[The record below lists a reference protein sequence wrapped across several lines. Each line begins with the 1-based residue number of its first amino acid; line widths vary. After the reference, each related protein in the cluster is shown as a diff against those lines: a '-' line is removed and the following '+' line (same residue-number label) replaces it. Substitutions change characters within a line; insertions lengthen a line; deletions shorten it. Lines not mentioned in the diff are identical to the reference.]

1 MAIPN
6 WLHLSQVSGSGD
18 TVITITADTSAE
30 LSERIYNLVVSGH
43 TKSVTVPV
51 IQSKPNS
58 REYLTFDIKSSGN
71 IRWRNIG
78 GKMNDSPIEYQLNNG
93 PWTEIHSYDGTT
105 IAVASGDVLKFRGD
119 NDTYAGSQS
128 GENTSFSGSTAT
140 FEVRG
145 NIMSLFDSVNYADVT
160 SITKSW
166 ALQNMFAGCTGL
178 THAFDLVLPATYV
191 SGWATY
197 EGMFAGCKSLVDAPE
212 LPLMTMRN
220 FTYSRMFA
228 GCTSLVTPPELPA
241 TTLEVSCYRYMFA
254 DCTALT
260 STPSVLPASNVSQ
273 EAYSYMFRNCTNI
286 TSANIA
292 ATACGYQSLYCM
304 FSGCTKLN
312 NVTCMLT
319 YLGTSA
325 TTKWM
330 YSVSATGTFTK
341 NSSMTSWSTGING
354 IPSGWTVLDAT

>member
-30 LSERIYNLVVSGH
+30 LSERIYNLMVSGH

-51 IQSKPNS
+51 TQSKPNS
-58 REYLTFDIKSSGN
+58 REYLTFDIKSSGI

-78 GKMNDSPIEYQLNNG
+78 GKINDSPIEYQLNNG

-105 IAVASGDVLKFRGD
+105 IAVSSGDVLKFRGD
-119 NDTYAGSQS
+119 NYTYNGNAGGQ
-128 GENTSFSGSTAT
+128 NTSFSGSTAK
-140 FEVRG
+140 FDVKG

-160 SITKSW
+160 SITDSF
-166 ALQNMFAGCTGL
+166 ALQSMFEGCTGL
-178 THAFDLVLPATYV
+178 THASDLVLPATYV
-191 SGWATY
+191 SGWGTY
-197 EGMFAGCKSLVDAPE
+197 SQMFAGCTSLVDAPE

-220 FTYSRMFA
+220 FTYNAMFA

-241 TTLEVSCYRYMFA
+241 TTLETSCYRYMFNG
-254 DCTALT
+254 CTALT
-260 STPSVLPASNVSQ
+260 STPVLPASNVSD
-273 EAYSYMFRNCTNI
+273 EAYSFMFGNCTNI

-292 ATACGYQSLYCM
+292 ATACGYQSLICM

-330 YSVSATGTFTK
+330 SSVSATGTFTK
-341 NSSMTSWSTGING
+341 NSSMSSWGVGVNG
-354 IPSGWTVLDAT
+354 IPRGWTVLNAT